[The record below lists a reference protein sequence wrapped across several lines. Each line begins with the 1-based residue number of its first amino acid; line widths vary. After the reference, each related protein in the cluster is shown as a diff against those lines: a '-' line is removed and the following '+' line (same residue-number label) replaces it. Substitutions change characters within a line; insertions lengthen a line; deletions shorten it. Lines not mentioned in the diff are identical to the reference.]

1 MRSFASVL
9 IAATLAETTSAQRRF
24 VTALLLMALLLGC
37 ATIRTHR
44 EFEQPLGSPLV
55 ASVGST
61 IFRLN
66 KLGDLPNAFGGRD
79 IWGGKVDRGFAEIK
93 LVSIEDTTLV
103 LDVID
108 VSHQSVETV
117 MDRYKPFQTGAL
129 VRVDVQ
135 QSINIGSNQPRP
147 IRLRLDTTKQ
157 QELVISGVRV
167 RFLEIQP
174 YSVSYSLED
183 LQAR

>member
-1 MRSFASVL
+1 MRSLASVAITATLAATTPAKRSFA
-9 IAATLAETTSAQRRF
+9 
-24 VTALLLMALLLGC
+24 TALLLTALLSGC

-66 KLGDLPNAFGGRD
+66 KLSDLPNAYGGRD

-93 LVSIEDTTLV
+93 LVSIENTTLV

-108 VSHQSVETV
+108 VSHQSAETT

-129 VRVDVQ
+129 VRVDIE

-147 IRLRLDTTKQ
+147 TRLRLDTTKQ
-157 QELVISGVRV
+157 QELVVSGVRV

-183 LQAR
+183 LQAQ